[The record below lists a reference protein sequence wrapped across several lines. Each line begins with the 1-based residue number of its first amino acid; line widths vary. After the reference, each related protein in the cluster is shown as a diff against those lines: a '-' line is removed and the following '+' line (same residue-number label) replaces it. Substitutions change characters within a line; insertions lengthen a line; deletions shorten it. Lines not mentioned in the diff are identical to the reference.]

1 MRKQLL
7 ILFFSICAYALLA
20 QTACI
25 EVNKIWDNST
35 HTAFTSLINT
45 IVQSVERQFPCEIFL
60 G

>member
-35 HTAFTSLINT
+35 RTAFTSLINT
-45 IVQSVERQFPCEIFL
+45 IVR
-60 G
+60 